1 MDEHF
6 RGHSRTPAEPTLRPL
21 VTLRR
26 AMDGGSTLAWLG
38 EDAARMEVARVKRHG
53 DALKAEGT
61 QLGSVY
67 EVRYRLESELLSVE
81 LVGERTREVQ
91 LGDADFFDLGY
102 SPLFNSLPVMR
113 DHLLESANPHTY
125 VMCWVDV
132 PSLEVQRSE
141 QRYEHLGR
149 GVIRY
154 RSGSFT
160 ADICF
165 DPDGFVVNY
174 PGLARRV

>member
-1 MDEHF
+1 
-6 RGHSRTPAEPTLRPL
+6 
-21 VTLRR
+21 
-26 AMDGGSTLAWLG
+26 
-38 EDAARMEVARVKRHG
+38 MEVARVERHG

-61 QLGSVY
+61 QLGAVY

-125 VMCWVDV
+125 VMC
-132 PSLEVQRSE
+132 
-141 QRYEHLGR
+141 
-149 GVIRY
+149 
-154 RSGSFT
+154 
-160 ADICF
+160 C
-165 DPDGFVVNY
+165 
-174 PGLARRV
+174 